1 MRMLCRL
8 GGQYQDCRRW
18 AGQPRETGIS
28 EHQSTF
34 PKFPVTS
41 GRASPLGND
50 RSRTAAGGP
59 TCQLTAEALET
70 LLGPGSKRTYDAVTA
85 RIRPPRAV
93 MPERSSQLGDQRQD
107 VREHFPRHGDLGHSE
122 GDVTPFVRDAAKR
135 SSVRAVATARC
146 KTSLAVNHFSPA
158 SFTGN
163 DDLRQRE
170 TRTRKQQ
177 CHLLTSSGSRDRK
190 SSSPFRIAQRA
201 CCSPRHEAVAARLS
215 ARVPNYDRHP
225 LHAGSFQSGPALL
238 STPMSDRGALRH
250 VR

>member
-1 MRMLCRL
+1 MTPSPLVSDLHALSCQSGARS
-8 GGQYQDCRRW
+8 W
-18 AGQPRETGIS
+18 GIS
-28 EHQSTF
+28 DRMSANIFHDTA
-34 PKFPVTS
+34 TS
-41 GRASPLGND
+41 A
-50 RSRTAAGGP
+50 
-59 TCQLTAEALET
+59 
-70 LLGPGSKRTYDAVTA
+70 
-85 RIRPPRAV
+85 IRR
-93 MPERSSQLGDQRQD
+93 
-107 VREHFPRHGDLGHSE
+107 
-122 GDVTPFVRDAAKR
+122 GDVTPFVRDATKR

-225 LHAGSFQSGPALL
+225 VHAGSFQSGPALL
-238 STPMSDRGALRH
+238 STPMSDRGAFRH